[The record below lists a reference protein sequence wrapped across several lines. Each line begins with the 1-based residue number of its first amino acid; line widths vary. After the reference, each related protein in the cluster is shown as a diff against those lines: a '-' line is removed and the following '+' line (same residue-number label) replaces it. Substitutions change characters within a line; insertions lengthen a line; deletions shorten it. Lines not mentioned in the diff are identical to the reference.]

1 MGSDYVDDLID
12 DDEIP
17 ELTQMDFERSVP
29 FSQLPLDL
37 QNKLLAIQ
45 DEGISRLRGKQEEQ
59 VEVPVSRSVADR
71 FRASGSG
78 WEERVDE
85 ALREW
90 LDKHPTR

>member
-1 MGSDYVDDLID
+1 MGSDYVDNLID

-17 ELTQMDFERSVP
+17 ELTQTDFERSLP

-37 QNKLLAIQ
+37 QNKLLAING
-45 DEGISRLRGKQEEQ
+45 EGAVHLRREQEEQ
-59 VEVPVSRSVADR
+59 IAVPVSRSVVER
-71 FRASGSG
+71 FQASGSG

-90 LDKHPTR
+90 LDKHPAS